1 MEIFGR
7 GIAWCIAYMP
17 GLWMQG
23 MVYRGVSCS
32 KIVFGNGHCLLD
44 LDNSNPLATLMN
56 IVKASYMLKQHSHRD
71 LVGSHIDLNNSNP
84 LPLATLMNII
94 EASYMPK

>member
-1 MEIFGR
+1 MFGR
-7 GIAWCIAYMP
+7 GIAWHIAYMP

-32 KIVFGNGHCLLD
+32 EIVFEAGHCLLD

-56 IVKASYMLKQHSHRD
+56 I
-71 LVGSHIDLNNSNP
+71 
-84 LPLATLMNII
+84 I
-94 EASYMPK
+94 EASYMSK